1 MENPVR
7 IYPMK
12 DVWGGYFQHASEPWG
27 EPEDRIVIP
36 PKSLAARTILGHEM
50 GHYESKES
58 GHLSVPKFWDI
69 PSRKRDP
76 AQRMDEE
83 VRAWKHAIK
92 TVPKEEMRK
101 GLHGVKYGLGGY
113 LQLVERRYGTAS
125 PTTRKAQAQFADVL
139 REAYQKAG
147 GVDINPH
154 VSDPWLA
161 KAARAMGIKE
171 PIKLE
176 WSSSTKHWP
185 DIWTDGTGTITVTR
199 EWLRQNLK
207 NRHVRLTHELLHFK
221 GLKHGWKGKLLYSTH
236 PEKDTFSRAYYDKLI
251 QRMETKKNPV
261 RRSESSL
268 PTLLILGGLAFAG
281 WWIYSKVRS
290 SP

>member
-1 MENPVR
+1 MLNPKLGVVGER
-7 IYPMK
+7 WHGICPHCHDPVYRGVFTEGRWWHKHCWK
-12 DVWGGYFQHASEPWG
+12 DHRDKADIGYQGRMVLEP
-27 EPEDRIVIP
+27 
-36 PKSLAARTILGHEM
+36 
-50 GHYESKES
+50 
-58 GHLSVPKFWDI
+58 
-69 PSRKRDP
+69 
-76 AQRMDEE
+76 
-83 VRAWKHAIK
+83 
-92 TVPKEEMRK
+92 
-101 GLHGVKYGLGGY
+101 
-113 LQLVERRYGTAS
+113 
-125 PTTRKAQAQFADVL
+125 
-139 REAYQKAG
+139 
-147 GVDINPH
+147 NPH

-185 DIWTDGTGTITVTR
+185 DIWIEGNTITVTR

-207 NRHVRLTHELLHFK
+207 NRHVRLTHELLHLK